1 MIVKHRL
8 HTLALLLATVPF
20 WPGNASLRA
29 ESPAS
34 GDAEMALA
42 RDGASFEAALRDSR
56 RVMEA
61 WLREA
66 DPETLLMPDRVAD
79 KDGSHRDGRVL
90 IYTAHNSGAD
100 LYPYLILTAHL
111 TDPSLLHGRLLEML
125 RSEARF
131 TWRADS
137 VPGSFDLR
145 TRQRGEASI
154 FSGAEYAKDGM
165 LAVTELLGRTPWF
178 HRMADLMLDLRKHS
192 TVKTRFGTLPGADAE
207 TNGDVLQVLVRLAT
221 MTNDPRYRAWAREIA
236 DAYVGEIL
244 PGSEGLPSYR
254 WNFESHQGEPRIRL
268 RDHGNEAVVG
278 LTLLYALEKDENTP
292 YAAKYE
298 PAIRRMLD
306 RILASAN
313 EHGMLYNVIDAATLA
328 PLDKG
333 ISDNWGYIYGAVYT
347 FYQVTGEG
355 KYREAV
361 RKVLRNLPNYRN
373 FAWERDSFDGYA
385 DSLEG
390 ALYLVAREPVP
401 EALDWI
407 ESETRVMRAMQR
419 PDGHLEYW
427 YGEGNY
433 NRTLILYAMWK
444 SLGCLPDHW
453 VPGLELSAHR
463 DGDGIRLRVARTGL
477 SASWDGRVRFDFA
490 RHRRV
495 MNLPRD
501 YVRLNEFPESFT
513 VDEGALYTL
522 QRDGGETVTRL
533 GVELIEGIPL
543 RDGIWRISPVVA
555 KAGGPSTAA
564 PAR

>member
-1 MIVKHRL
+1 MAIGRRCCTIRML
-8 HTLALLLATVPF
+8 TLVAFLIGNPPLPAQTNGGGETEAALV
-20 WPGNASLRA
+20 
-29 ESPAS
+29 
-34 GDAEMALA
+34 
-42 RDGASFEAALRDSR
+42 RDGAAFDGVLRDSR

-66 DPETLLMPDRVAD
+66 DAETLLLPDRVANR
-79 KDGSHRDGRVL
+79 DGSNRENTPN

-100 LYPYLILTAHL
+100 LYPYLILTAHI
-111 TDPSLLHGRLLEML
+111 TDPPLLKGRLLEML
-125 RSEARF
+125 RSEALY

-137 VPGSFDLR
+137 VPGSFDFR

-178 HRMADLMLDLRKHS
+178 YRMPDLMLDLRKHS
-192 TVKTRFGTLPGADAE
+192 TVRTRFGVLPGNDAE
-207 TNGDVLQVLVRLAT
+207 TNGDVLQVLVRMAT
-221 MTNDPRYRAWAREIA
+221 MTGDSRYRTWAHEIA
-236 DAYVGEIL
+236 DAYVEEVL

-254 WNFESHQGEPRIRL
+254 WDFETHTGDPRIRL

-306 RILASAN
+306 RILASVN
-313 EHGMLYNVIDAATLA
+313 EHGMLYNSIDAKTLA
-328 PLDKG
+328 PVDQG

-347 FYQVTGEG
+347 FYQVTGEV
-355 KYREAV
+355 KYRDAV
-361 RKVLRNLPNYRN
+361 RNVLRHLPNYRN

-385 DSLEG
+385 DSIES

-407 ESETRVMRAMQR
+407 ESETQVMRGKQR

-444 SLGCLPDHW
+444 SLGCLPGYW
-453 VPGLELSAHR
+453 TPGLQLSAQR
-463 DGDGIRLRVARTGL
+463 EGNGIRLRVARTGL
-477 SASWDGRVRFDFA
+477 AASWDGRIRFDFE

-495 MNLPRD
+495 MNLPRN
-501 YVRLNEFPESFT
+501 YVRLNEFPEWFT
-513 VDEGALYTL
+513 VDGGTLYSLRRET
-522 QRDGGETVTRL
+522 GETRTVL
-533 GVELIEGIPL
+533 GAELIEGVPL
-543 RDGIWRISPVVA
+543 GDGIWHVAPVRE
-555 KAGGPSTAA
+555 S
-564 PAR
+564 R

>member
-1 MIVKHRL
+1 M
-8 HTLALLLATVPF
+8 TVWFGKTPLQAQS
-20 WPGNASLRA
+20 GTTAGTREISMA
-29 ESPAS
+29 E
-34 GDAEMALA
+34 
-42 RDGASFEAALRDSR
+42 DGASFDGALRDSR

-61 WLREA
+61 WLHEA
-66 DPETLLMPDRVAD
+66 DPETLLLPDRVAD
-79 KDGSHRDGRVL
+79 KKGGSRESTPR

-111 TDPSLLHGRLLEML
+111 TDPQLLRGRLLEML

-137 VPGSFDLR
+137 VPGSFDFR
-145 TRQRGEASI
+145 TRKQGDASI

-178 HRMADLMLDLRKHS
+178 YRMADLMLDLQKHS
-192 TVKTRFGTLPGADAE
+192 TLKTRFGTLPGNDAE
-207 TNGDVLQVLVRLAT
+207 TNGDVLQVLVRMAT

-236 DAYVGEIL
+236 DAYVEEVL
-244 PGSEGLPSYR
+244 PGSEGLPSYQ
-254 WNFESHQGEPRIRL
+254 WNFETHQGDPRIRL

-313 EHGMLYNVIDAATLA
+313 EHGMLYNVIDANTLA
-328 PLDKG
+328 PVDKG
-333 ISDNWGYIYGAVYT
+333 ISDNWGYIYGAIYT
-347 FYQVTGEG
+347 FYQVTGED

-361 RKVLRNLPNYRN
+361 RKVLRHLPNYRN

-385 DSLEG
+385 DSIES

-407 ESETRVMRAMQR
+407 ESETRVMQAMQK

-444 SLGCLPDHW
+444 SLGCLPDPW
-453 VPGLELSAHR
+453 VPGLELSAR
-463 DGDGIRLRVARTGL
+463 QEGDGVHLRVSRTGL
-477 SASWDGRVRFDFA
+477 AASWDGRIRFDFA

-501 YVRLNEFPESFT
+501 YVRLNEFPEWFT
-513 VDEGALYTL
+513 VDESTLYTL
-522 QRDGGETVTRL
+522 QREGGDTLTRL
-533 GVELIEGIPL
+533 GAELI
-543 RDGIWRISPVVA
+543 DGVKLQDGMWHIAPV
-555 KAGGPSTAA
+555 
-564 PAR
+564 R

>member
-1 MIVKHRL
+1 MSIRNRRWPI
-8 HTLALLLATVPF
+8 ALLLAFMTVWFGKTPLQAQS
-20 WPGNASLRA
+20 GTTAGTREISMA
-29 ESPAS
+29 E
-34 GDAEMALA
+34 
-42 RDGASFEAALRDSR
+42 DGASFDGALRDSR

-61 WLREA
+61 WLHEA
-66 DPETLLMPDRVAD
+66 DPETLLLPDRVAD
-79 KDGSHRDGRVL
+79 KKGGSRESTPR

-111 TDPSLLHGRLLEML
+111 TDPQLLRGRLLEML

-137 VPGSFDLR
+137 VPGSFDFR
-145 TRQRGEASI
+145 TRKQGDASI

-178 HRMADLMLDLRKHS
+178 YRMADLMLDLQKHS
-192 TVKTRFGTLPGADAE
+192 TLKTRFGTLPGNDAE
-207 TNGDVLQVLVRLAT
+207 TNGDVLQVLVRMAT

-236 DAYVGEIL
+236 DAYVEEVL
-244 PGSEGLPSYR
+244 PGSEGLPSYQ
-254 WNFESHQGEPRIRL
+254 WNFETHQGDPRIRL

-313 EHGMLYNVIDAATLA
+313 EHGMLYNVIDANTLA
-328 PLDKG
+328 PVDKG
-333 ISDNWGYIYGAVYT
+333 ISDNWGYIYGAIYT
-347 FYQVTGEG
+347 FYQVTGED

-361 RKVLRNLPNYRN
+361 RKVLRHLPNYRN

-385 DSLEG
+385 DSIES

-407 ESETRVMRAMQR
+407 ESETRVMQAMQK

-444 SLGCLPDHW
+444 SLGCLPDPW
-453 VPGLELSAHR
+453 VPGLELSAR
-463 DGDGIRLRVARTGL
+463 QEGDGVHLRVSRTGL
-477 SASWDGRVRFDFA
+477 AASWDGRIRFDFA

-501 YVRLNEFPESFT
+501 YVRLNEFPEWFT
-513 VDEGALYTL
+513 VDESTLYTL
-522 QRDGGETVTRL
+522 QREGGDTLTRL
-533 GVELIEGIPL
+533 GAELI
-543 RDGIWRISPVVA
+543 DGVKLQDGMWHIAPV
-555 KAGGPSTAA
+555 
-564 PAR
+564 R

>member
-1 MIVKHRL
+1 MPVEHRL
-8 HTLALLLATVPF
+8 RALVLLLATTLLF
-20 WPGNASLRA
+20 STNAALHA
-29 ESPAS
+29 QTQAS
-34 GDAEMALA
+34 GDAEQALSK
-42 RDGASFEAALRDSR
+42 DGASFEGALRDSR

-66 DPETLLMPDRVAD
+66 DPETLLLPDRVAD
-79 KDGSHRDGRVL
+79 RDGSNREGRQL

-111 TDPSLLHGRLLEML
+111 TDPPLLRGRLLEML

-131 TWRADS
+131 TWQADS
-137 VPGSFDLR
+137 VPGSFDFR
-145 TRQRGEASI
+145 NRQLGEASI

-192 TVKTRFGTLPGADAE
+192 RVKTRFGTLPGTDAE

-254 WNFESHQGEPRIRL
+254 WNFETHQGEPRIRL

-313 EHGMLYNVIDAATLA
+313 EHGMLYNVIDATTLA

-333 ISDNWGYIYGAVYT
+333 ISDNWGYVYGAVYT
-347 FYQVTGEG
+347 FYQVSGEE

-407 ESETRVMRAMQR
+407 ESETRVMQAMQR

-453 VPGLELSAHR
+453 APGLELSAR
-463 DGDGIRLRVARTGL
+463 REGDGIRLRVARTGL
-477 SASWDGRVRFDFA
+477 AASWDGRVRFDFA

-501 YVRLNEFPESFT
+501 YVRLNEFPEWFT
-513 VDEGALYTL
+513 VDEGTLYTL

-533 GVELIEGIPL
+533 GAELIEGIPL
-543 RDGIWRISPVVA
+543 RDGIWRIAPAAA
-555 KAGGPSTAA
+555 KAGAPSTVA

>member
-1 MIVKHRL
+1 MPVEHRL
-8 HTLALLLATVPF
+8 CALTLLLATTLLF
-20 WPGNASLRA
+20 ATNAALHA
-29 ESPAS
+29 QTQAS
-34 GDAEMALA
+34 GDAEKALSK
-42 RDGASFEAALRDSR
+42 DGASFEGALRDSR

-66 DPETLLMPDRVAD
+66 DPETLLLPDRVAD
-79 KDGSHRDGRVL
+79 RDGSNREGRQL

-111 TDPSLLHGRLLEML
+111 TDPPLLRGRLLEML

-131 TWRADS
+131 TWQADS
-137 VPGSFDLR
+137 VPGSFDFR
-145 TRQRGEASI
+145 TRQLGEASI

-192 TVKTRFGTLPGADAE
+192 RVKTRFGTLPGTDAE

-254 WNFESHQGEPRIRL
+254 WNFETHQGEPRIRL

-313 EHGMLYNVIDAATLA
+313 EHGMLYNVIDATTLA

-333 ISDNWGYIYGAVYT
+333 ISDNWGYVYGAVYT
-347 FYQVTGEG
+347 FYQVSGEE

-407 ESETRVMRAMQR
+407 ESETRVMQAMQR

-453 VPGLELSAHR
+453 APGLELSAR
-463 DGDGIRLRVARTGL
+463 REGDGIRLRVARTGL
-477 SASWDGRVRFDFA
+477 AASWDGRVRFDFA

-501 YVRLNEFPESFT
+501 YVRLNEFPEWFT
-513 VDEGALYTL
+513 VDEGTLYTL

-533 GVELIEGIPL
+533 GAELIEGIPL
-543 RDGIWRISPVVA
+543 WDGIWRIAPAAA
-555 KAGGPSTAA
+555 KAGAPSTVA

>member
-1 MIVKHRL
+1 MSIR
-8 HTLALLLATVPF
+8 TRRRPIALLLAAAAVWF
-20 WPGNASLRA
+20 GNAPLRA
-29 ESPAS
+29 QTGAATGVRETSLV
-34 GDAEMALA
+34 E
-42 RDGASFEAALRDSR
+42 DGASFEGALRDSR

-66 DPETLLMPDRVAD
+66 DPETLLLPDRLAD
-79 KDGSHRDGRVL
+79 KKGNSRESTPR

-100 LYPYLILTAHL
+100 LYPYLILTAHI
-111 TDPSLLHGRLLEML
+111 TDPQLLRGRLLEML

-137 VPGSFDLR
+137 VPGSFDFR
-145 TRQRGEASI
+145 TRKQGEASI

-178 HRMADLMLDLRKHS
+178 YRMADLTLDLRKHS
-192 TVKTRFGTLPGADAE
+192 TLKTRFGVLPGKNAE
-207 TNGDVLQVLVRLAT
+207 TNGDVLQVLVRMAT
-221 MTNDPRYRAWAREIA
+221 MTNDSRYRDWAREIA
-236 DAYVGEIL
+236 NAYVEEVL
-244 PGSEGLPSYR
+244 PGSEGLPSYQ
-254 WNFESHQGEPRIRL
+254 WNFETHEGDPRIRL

-278 LTLLYALEKDENTP
+278 LTLLYALEKDEDTP

-313 EHGMLYNVIDAATLA
+313 EHGMLYNVIDAKTLA
-328 PLDKG
+328 PLDTG

-347 FYQVTGEG
+347 FYQVTGED

-385 DSLEG
+385 DSIES

-407 ESETRVMRAMQR
+407 ESETRVMQAMQK

-453 VPGLELSAHR
+453 VPGLELSAR
-463 DGDGIRLRVARTGL
+463 QDGEGIRLRVSRTGL
-477 SASWDGRVRFDFA
+477 AASWDGHIRFDFA

-495 MNLPRD
+495 MNLSRD
-501 YVRLNEFPESFT
+501 YVRLNEFPEWFI
-513 VDEGALYTL
+513 VDDSTLYTL
-522 QRDGGETVTRL
+522 QRDGGDTLTRL
-533 GVELIEGIPL
+533 GAELI
-543 RDGIWRISPVVA
+543 DGVKLQDGMWHIRPV
-555 KAGGPSTAA
+555 
-564 PAR
+564 RQQQ

>member
-1 MIVKHRL
+1 MPAGRQRCPI
-8 HTLALLLATVPF
+8 ALLLLTMTL
-20 WPGNASLRA
+20 WPAGAPLAAQTSTDSEA
-29 ESPAS
+29 AIV
-34 GDAEMALA
+34 LA
-42 RDGASFEAALRDSR
+42 RDGASFDGALRDSR
-56 RVMEA
+56 RAMEA

-66 DPETLLMPDRVAD
+66 DPETLLLPDRVAD
-79 KDGSHRDGRVL
+79 RNGGNRESTPR

-100 LYPYLILTAHL
+100 LYPYLILTAHI
-111 TDPSLLHGRLLEML
+111 TDPPLLRGRLLEML

-131 TWRADS
+131 TWGADS
-137 VPGSFDLR
+137 VPGSFDFR
-145 TRQRGEASI
+145 SRKRGEASI

-178 HRMADLMLDLRKHS
+178 YRMADLMLDLRKHS
-192 TVKTRFGTLPGADAE
+192 AVKTRFGPLPGSDAE
-207 TNGDVLQVLVRLAT
+207 TNGDALQVLVRLAT

-236 DAYVGEIL
+236 NAYVEEVL
-244 PGSEGLPSYR
+244 PGSEGLPSYQ
-254 WNFESHQGEPRIRL
+254 WNFQTHQGDPRIRL

-306 RILASAN
+306 RILASTN

-333 ISDNWGYIYGAVYT
+333 ISDNWGYVYGAVYT
-347 FYQVTGEG
+347 FYQVTGEE
-355 KYREAV
+355 KYREAA
-361 RKVLRNLPNYRN
+361 RKALRNLSYYRD

-385 DSLEG
+385 DSIEG

-407 ESETRVMRAMQR
+407 ESETRVMRAMQK

-453 VPGLELSAHR
+453 VPGLELSAIR
-463 DGDGIRLRVARTGL
+463 EGDGIRLRVARTGL
-477 SASWDGRVRFDFA
+477 AASWDGHIRFDYA
-490 RHRRV
+490 RYRKV
-495 MNLPRD
+495 MNLPRN
-501 YVRLNEFPESFT
+501 YVRLNEFPEWFT
-513 VDEGALYTL
+513 VDGGTLYTL
-522 QRDGGETVTRL
+522 ERDGGEAMTRL
-533 GVELIEGIPL
+533 GAELIEGIQLP
-543 RDGIWRISPVVA
+543 DGVWRI
-555 KAGGPSTAA
+555 A
-564 PAR
+564 PATGSPGDSLSAKSAR